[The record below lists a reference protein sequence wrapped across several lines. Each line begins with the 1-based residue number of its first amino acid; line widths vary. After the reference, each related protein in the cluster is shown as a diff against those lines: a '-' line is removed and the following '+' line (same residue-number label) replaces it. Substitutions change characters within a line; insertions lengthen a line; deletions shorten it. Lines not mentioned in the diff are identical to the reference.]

1 MEFSV
6 EEKKKGKHFS
16 FIHSRDSIGET
27 KVLSTPSRLFFSFV
41 CLLVCGAAE
50 TTPDAGVATPPATSD
65 GEPQER
71 GRKKK
76 KQPLFQRFSLAR
88 LSARMSASFRSPPP
102 APTPTPPTP
111 PTQQQQQQQQQQQP
125 QPASLPPQPTPATA
139 AGVNAAAADDADAA
153 AGAAEPAPAN
163 KMAVTVQR
171 VKQKIRG
178 KDKDKKE
185 KEAAKDKSIEERT
198 PKKTYVSLIWIRFD
212 PKMKKND
219 VP

>member
-111 PTQQQQQQQQQQQP
+111 PTQQQQQQQP